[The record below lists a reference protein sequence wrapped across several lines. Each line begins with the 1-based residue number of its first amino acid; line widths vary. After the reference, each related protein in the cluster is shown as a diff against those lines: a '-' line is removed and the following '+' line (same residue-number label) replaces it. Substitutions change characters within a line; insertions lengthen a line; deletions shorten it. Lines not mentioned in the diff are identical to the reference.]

1 MVLPSIENFAVRCTA
16 IVLWIQCWDQLQ
28 KKTFVRSF
36 WGTKGVRYPE
46 WLTWASEAPQG
57 GPHSLWQSHQ
67 IFLLP
72 HGQIEWLQQ
81 LRPSIE
87 PSFIYCCFPKLFGS
101 VKCICLSIV
110 ISMALIGNLTLHKM
124 NIRWHGYFQSLHCWP
139 IKPLYEWLNSIMGE
153 NLQAP
158 DSVTMP
164 DTSWGMP
171 SKA

>member
-1 MVLPSIENFAVRCTA
+1 MHSDSLVNSMLGSTA
-16 IVLWIQCWDQLQ
+16 

-67 IFLLP
+67 NFLLP